1 VIPDD
6 RGLNYINARIDKLKA
21 EGEFFNKRME
31 VQMKSKLK
39 TKIYKKLLR
48 TLNHSKKRPMYP
60 QQRNFHSGLYFKPPL
75 DSYKRSV
82 SITDLQETRGEPQES
97 SKAKNFQLAKDEIEN
112 LMDHISEEM
121 KLIEIL
127 KKGYSKNT
135 MNSEHSYHKQSG
147 DLARSTLKNFASEK
161 RGSRILSRA
170 LGEVLISSRR
180 EREAN
185 ILGSISQKILPSY
198 ASLLNK

>member
-1 VIPDD
+1 MIPDD
-6 RGLNYINARIDKLKA
+6 RGLNYINSRIDKLKA

-60 QQRNFHSGLYFKPPL
+60 QQRNIHSGLYFKPPL
-75 DSYKRSV
+75 DSYKRSA
-82 SITDLQETRGEPQES
+82 SITNLQETRDEPQVN

-135 MNSEHSYHKQSG
+135 MNSEHSYRKQSG
-147 DLARSTLKNFASEK
+147 DLARSTLKSFNSEK
-161 RGSRILSRA
+161 RGNRILSRA
-170 LGEVLISSRR
+170 LGEVLMSSRK

-185 ILGSISQKILPSY
+185 ILGSTSHKILPSY
-198 ASLLNK
+198 SRLLNK

>member
-1 VIPDD
+1 MIPDD
-6 RGLNYINARIDKLKA
+6 RGLNYINSRIDKLKA

-31 VQMKSKLK
+31 IQMKSKLK

-75 DSYKRSV
+75 DSYKRSA
-82 SITDLQETRGEPQES
+82 SITDLQDIRGEPREN
-97 SKAKNFQLAKDEIEN
+97 SKAKNLQLAKDEIEN
-112 LMDHISEEM
+112 LMDHIGEEM

-127 KKGYSKNT
+127 KKGYSRSTIK
-135 MNSEHSYHKQSG
+135 SEHSYRKQSG
-147 DLARSTLKNFASEK
+147 DLARSTLKSFNSEK

-170 LGEVLISSRR
+170 LGEVLISNRR
-180 EREAN
+180 ERDAK
-185 ILGSISQKILPSY
+185 ILGSTSQKILPSY
-198 ASLLNK
+198 SRLLNK

>member
-1 VIPDD
+1 MTVDD
-6 RGLNYINARIDKLKA
+6 RGLNYINSRIDKLKA

-48 TLNHSKKRPMYP
+48 TLNHSKKRPMHP

-75 DSYKRSV
+75 DSYKRSA
-82 SITDLQETRGEPQES
+82 SITTIQEIPGELQENL
-97 SKAKNFQLAKDEIEN
+97 KAKNFQLAKDEIEN

-127 KKGYSKNT
+127 KTGYSKNT
-135 MNSEHSYHKQSG
+135 MNSEHSNYKQSG
-147 DLARSTLKNFASEK
+147 DLARSTLKNFGSEK
-161 RGSRILSRA
+161 RCSRILSRA
-170 LGEVLISSRR
+170 IGGVLTSSKR
-180 EREAN
+180 ERQAS
-185 ILGSISQKILPSY
+185 IIGSISHKILPSY
-198 ASLLNK
+198 SRLLNK

>member
-1 VIPDD
+1 MIADD
-6 RGLNYINARIDKLKA
+6 RGLNYINSRIDKLKA

-75 DSYKRSV
+75 DSYKRSG
-82 SITDLQETRGEPQES
+82 SITTMQEIRGETQES

-112 LMDHISEEM
+112 LMDHIGEEM

-135 MNSEHSYHKQSG
+135 MNSEHSYRKQNG
-147 DLARSTLKNFASEK
+147 DLARSTLKNFGSEK
-161 RGSRILSRA
+161 RGSSILSRA
-170 LGEVLISSRR
+170 LGDVLTSSRR
-180 EREAN
+180 EREVK
-185 ILGSISQKILPSY
+185 IIGSTSHKIMPSY
-198 ASLLNK
+198 SSLLNK